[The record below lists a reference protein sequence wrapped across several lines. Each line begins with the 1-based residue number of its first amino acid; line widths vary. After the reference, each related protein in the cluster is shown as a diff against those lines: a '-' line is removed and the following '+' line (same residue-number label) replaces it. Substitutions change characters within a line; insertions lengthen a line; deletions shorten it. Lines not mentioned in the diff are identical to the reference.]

1 MSRVKPWA
9 QTFQNVV
16 KCIEFVQGGLSIVL
30 CGGCIWEIGA
40 RAWSEGAVDWMCR
53 SQDLLQLHV
62 VLAATSKMFARC
74 LQDVNNPWGCVKT
87 PMWLP
92 AVPCIFGRMHSMQQP
107 QQLSQ
112 AIPKR
117 SANPLRLRPVNITSC
132 WILSWPFSTARG
144 RLFSR
149 SLLHWPGSLIW
160 LSTVTYT
167 MFIFTWIHV
176 AGIRQFW
183 WPSQILVVN
192 IRVLGSLFLHFFVF
206 FPVGSWHGN
215 FNAWGA
221 LCLFGSGGIRMSG
234 RGVRTSYLSFS
245 LVLATFGMSDLLI
258 FHWISKIWS
267 VYGFK
272 GLGLCF

>member
-30 CGGCIWEIGA
+30 SGGCIWEIGA

-74 LQDVNNPWGCVKT
+74 LQDVHNPWGCVKT

-160 LSTVTYT
+160 LSTVTVYYVHIYLDSCCRYSPVLVT
-167 MFIFTWIHV
+167 VTDSRGKHK
-176 AGIRQFW
+176 GSRQFVS
-183 WPSQILVVN
+183 PFFRFFPG
-192 IRVLGSLFLHFFVF
+192 RVL
-206 FPVGSWHGN
+206 
-215 FNAWGA
+215 AWQFQCMGGA
-221 LCLFGSGGIRMSG
+221 MPLW
-234 RGVRTSYLSFS
+234 VWWY
-245 LVLATFGMSDLLI
+245 
-258 FHWISKIWS
+258 
-267 VYGFK
+267 
-272 GLGLCF
+272 